1 VVTPPEEVVRRDE
14 SEVNDEPRPLNED
27 EEVLDPA
34 VAVVWDP
41 VGWLLEASAEHG
53 VIGAAAALP
62 GDEAAAMASETTIAA
77 TSVRRAPLSQG
88 NIRGG
93 SFRLFTE
100 VLLRPHDNAS
110 ERPAAEEVERGRIRT
125 LQPSQGLNRP
135 RLLSVACD
143 ADGRQA

>member
-34 VAVVWDP
+34 VAMVWDP

-62 GDEAAAMASETTIAA
+62 GDEAAAMASETMIAA
-77 TSVRRAPLSQG
+77 TSVRRVPLSQG
-88 NIRGG
+88 NIREAPFGC
-93 SFRLFTE
+93 SQRFW
-100 VLLRPHDNAS
+100 LRPHDNATDA
-110 ERPAAEEVERGRIRT
+110 PAAERSSAAESALCSLLRG
-125 LQPSQGLNRP
+125 
-135 RLLSVACD
+135 
-143 ADGRQA
+143 